1 MDRTAVER
9 LLAPVVAASGLEIDR
24 IETAAAGRR
33 TVLRVYLDGDGPT
46 GSGPTMDEI
55 ADATR
60 AISVALDDSSVVGNA
75 PYVLEV
81 SSRGVGRP
89 LTEPKHFRRNTGRL
103 LNVTLAEGEKVAG
116 RVTEASDEAI
126 VLDVE
131 GAERV
136 LAYPQ
141 IAKALVQV
149 ELNRTDTDGVDAD
162 DEGQ

>member
-1 MDRTAVER
+1 
-9 LLAPVVAASGLEIDR
+9 
-24 IETAAAGRR
+24 
-33 TVLRVYLDGDGPT
+33 
-46 GSGPTMDEI
+46 MDEI

-103 LNVTLAEGEKVAG
+103 VNVTLAEGEKVAG

>member
-1 MDRTAVER
+1 M
-9 LLAPVVAASGLEIDR
+9 
-24 IETAAAGRR
+24 
-33 TVLRVYLDGDGPT
+33 
-46 GSGPTMDEI
+46 
-55 ADATR
+55 
-60 AISVALDDSSVVGNA
+60 
-75 PYVLEV
+75 
-81 SSRGVGRP
+81 
-89 LTEPKHFRRNTGRL
+89 
-103 LNVTLAEGEKVAG
+103 
-116 RVTEASDEAI
+116 TEASDEAI